1 MVLIPFSDKC
11 LNKFTIDK
19 KHCIIVDHNIQDE
32 GPFLGKDSFVYDDA
46 LMVHL
51 QGITFKEIQALQ
63 LNGIRKIGH

>member
-1 MVLIPFSDKC
+1 M
-11 LNKFTIDK
+11 
-19 KHCIIVDHNIQDE
+19 DHNIQDE